1 MKKVTVL
8 GGCGTVGGVAARTVA
23 STEHFDEVVVA
34 DFRYDLA
41 CELAESIGKSAGKSG
56 VRAAEF
62 DATKPESIKKVIEG
76 SSVVV
81 NCVGP
86 FYRHGPA
93 VLSAVIESGIDYVDV
108 CDDLDATEQMLLMDR
123 KASQAGVSALVG
135 MGNSPGLANVL
146 VSFCAETMLTE
157 METVDIFHI
166 HGGEP
171 DEGSAVIKHRI
182 HAMTSDIPLFIN
194 GDFLRVRMLEQ
205 SGIEHVEEVD
215 FKGVGKYPVYPYP
228 HPETITIPRYFPGV
242 RRVTNKGFVLPP
254 EYFHMIMDAV
264 RLGICTEEIIEV
276 GGQEITAV
284 DFAISYILAKR
295 PALLRAAGLSEP
307 MGCLRIEVGGKKDG
321 ENHRYIFSMYSTQAG
336 AGEGTGI
343 PAALGAMLLA
353 EKKIDRKGV
362 FPPEAGVRPADLLAL
377 AARVVKGTG
386 VGAKLPM
393 DVEHVLPDGTVEAVG
408 FKI

>member
-8 GGCGTVGGVAARTVA
+8 GGCGNVGSVAARTVA
-23 STEHFDEVVVA
+23 LTEHFDEVVVA
-34 DFRYDLA
+34 DFRYDRA
-41 CELAESIGKSAGKSG
+41 CELAESIGKVTGKEG
-56 VRAAEF
+56 MRAAMF
-62 DATKPESIKKVIEG
+62 DATDNESIKKVIEG

-86 FYRHGPA
+86 FYRFGPSILRA
-93 VLSAVIESGIDYVDV
+93 VVEAGIDYVDV
-108 CDDLDATEQMLLMDR
+108 CDDLDATEQMLLLDGN
-123 KASQAGVSALVG
+123 ASQAGISALIG

-146 VSFCAETMLTE
+146 ISFCAESMLTE

-171 DEGSAVIKHRI
+171 DEGPAVIKHRI
-182 HAMTSDIPLFIN
+182 HAMTTDIPLFIN
-194 GDFLRVRMLEQ
+194 GEFIKVRMLEE
-205 SGIEHVEEVD
+205 SGLEHVEEVN

-228 HPETITIPRYFPGV
+228 HPETITIPRFFPGV

-254 EYFHMIMDAV
+254 EYFQMTIDAV
-264 RLGICTEEIIEV
+264 RLGICTEEVIEV
-276 GGQEITAV
+276 GGQKVTAV
-284 DFAISYILAKR
+284 DFAISFLLKKR
-295 PALLRAAGLSEP
+295 PALLQAAGLSEP

-321 ENHRYIFSMYSTQAG
+321 EKHRYIFSMYSTQAG

-362 FPPEAGVRPADLLAL
+362 FPPEAAVRPADLLTL
-377 AARVVKGTG
+377 AARVIKGTG
-386 VGAKLPM
+386 MGARLPV
-393 DVEHVLPDGTVEAVG
+393 DIEHVLPDGSVEAVD